1 MLKIGGEDIGI
12 DGAFDQER
20 GLDPFMTQ
28 GGDKGGGLPMT
39 VRDGAGTTPSH
50 KAASVTASHLGV
62 EARLIDKNQV
72 TYIPVGL
79 LPTPERPGR
88 LNVRSILLGGA
99 RRFFYSSDPDARD
112 DATRGSC

>member
-1 MLKIGGEDIGI
+1 
-12 DGAFDQER
+12 
-20 GLDPFMTQ
+20 
-28 GGDKGGGLPMT
+28 LPMT
-39 VRDGAGTTPSH
+39 VRDGAGTTLSH
-50 KAASVTASHLGV
+50 EAASVTAGHLGV
-62 EARLIDKNQV
+62 EARLVDKNQV